1 MQVFGLP
8 LSPFVRKVHIVAAE
22 KGIVFEMMP
31 ADPRK
36 PSPEFLAASP
46 FRKMPALVDGDFMLA
61 DSTAIATYF
70 EALVPEPPILPAGAK
85 ARAKAVWFEEF
96 SDTILT
102 PAAAKIV
109 FNRFVAPKI
118 LGIPGNDEAAVLGEQ
133 ELAPLLEWFET
144 QAPEDGWVAGGDYS
158 IGDIAIASVL
168 RTLSFAGSSLDARKH
183 PRTTAWHNRV
193 TARPA
198 WRQVIEL
205 EGELAAQFA

>member
-1 MQVFGLP
+1 MQIFGLP

-22 KGIVFEMMP
+22 KGIAFEMVP
-31 ADPRK
+31 VDPRN

-46 FRKMPALVDGDFMLA
+46 FRKMPALADGDFMLT

-70 EALVPEPPILPAGAK
+70 EALVPKPPILPAAPK
-85 ARAKAVWFEEF
+85 ARAKAIWFEEF
-96 SDTILT
+96 SDTIVT

-118 LGIPGNDEAAVLGEQ
+118 LGIPGNDEAATLGEQ
-133 ELAPLLEWFET
+133 ELAPVLEWFES

-168 RTLSFAGSSLDARKH
+168 RTLSFVGFGPAAQKH
-183 PRTTAWHNRV
+183 PRTAAWHARV

-198 WRQVIEL
+198 WQQVIKL
-205 EGELAAQFA
+205 EEELAAQFA